1 MGDEVVVYLNKDGV
15 EFLGR
20 FDPRTD
26 VKVGKTIN
34 AAFNMDRMHV
44 FDKTTEKA
52 IR

>member
-1 MGDEVVVYLNKDGV
+1 VVVYLISEGT

-26 VKVGKTIN
+26 AHVGKTMSV
-34 AAFNMDRMHV
+34 AFNMDRMHI